1 MFGTKLT
8 FSRKENL
15 RSLLR
20 LSFDQ
25 LKWTEANF
33 WSFFLGKRRTI
44 EFSLVFFLVGEK
56 PKLAKIY
63 DFYRARNSKKGRFL
77 KLIDTPTSLENF
89 LRKS

>member
-25 LKWTEANF
+25 MKWTEANF
-33 WSFFLGKRRTI
+33 WSFFFGKRRTI

-63 DFYRARNSKKGRFL
+63 DFYRARNSKKGLFL
-77 KLIDTPTSLENF
+77 KLIDTPTLLENF

>member
-15 RSLLR
+15 RSLRR

-33 WSFFLGKRRTI
+33 WSFFFGKRRTI

-63 DFYRARNSKKGRFL
+63 DFYRTRNSKKGLFL
-77 KLIDTPTSLENF
+77 KLIDTPTLLENF

>member
-15 RSLLR
+15 QSLLR
-20 LSFDQ
+20 LRFDK

-33 WSFFLGKRRTI
+33 WSFFFGKRRTI

-63 DFYRARNSKKGRFL
+63 DFHRARNSKKGL
-77 KLIDTPTSLENF
+77 L
-89 LRKS
+89 